1 MAYPI
6 SNLRTDFQD
15 INADNYQIIKT
26 YEDKLTSAMTTGDF
40 TEVSDYVKQN
50 GDVIFK
56 VVTDANWKRDI
67 TNYVLDLKNYTVTTK
82 NQIMFCDSN
91 ISTEDFKKIDA
102 ILRTNDVAVYL
113 KNTEPTEIDK
123 IDVKQENGSYLTIFT
138 NISTKNNVHYYEIS
152 DNDIAEIGESNK
164 FSYYVYGTGGTGSI
178 VIRTKTTFGANSY
191 YYEFNDINTVDELKD
206 GDVFIIKTLNTGDK
220 NIGFFKIGEQF
231 FATNHNDV
239 NYITSAV
246 TSYKTYIFVYDSKA
260 LSLSATYGDAGYIVY
275 DSDGTE
281 LSVLPNGFQ
290 NVSSSAKDI
299 VYTCKGIVDTGSPGG
314 DQVYLTSKTVE
325 DTLHEILG
333 DILFKVGSKYTTWN
347 SASLIGAGGILT
359 ENPDFPIQ
367 YKKKNNWLCIRGQV
381 NINLKKVSVQSPL
394 FQSINRMVTSSG
406 SFTTWLK
413 LFDLPVDY
421 RPSKNTP
428 TVCMGTGRSCY
439 VVYVTTDGGV
449 YLGRRQDNLSGGQAY
464 NFPVDLQIPLDV

>member
-40 TEVSDYVKQN
+40 TDVSNYVKQN
-50 GDVIFK
+50 GDVIYK
-56 VVTDANWKRDI
+56 VVTDANWKREI
-67 TNYVLDLKNYTVTTK
+67 TNYVLDLKNYTVATK
-82 NQIMFCDSN
+82 NQIMFCNSN
-91 ISTEDFKKIDA
+91 ISTEDFAKIDA
-102 ILRTNDVAVYL
+102 VLRTNDVVVYL

-123 IDVKQENGSYLTIFT
+123 IDVKQENGTYLTIFT
-138 NISTKNNVHYYEIS
+138 NVSTKNNVYRYEIS
-152 DNDIAEIGESNK
+152 ENDIAEIGESNK
-164 FSYYVYGTGGTGSI
+164 FGYYVYSTGGTGNI
-178 VIRTKTTFGANSY
+178 VIRIKTTFGANSY

-220 NIGFFKIGEQF
+220 NINFFKIGEHF

-239 NYITSAV
+239 NYLTSAI

-275 DSDGTE
+275 DTDGTTE
-281 LSVLPNGFQ
+281 LNVLPNGFQ
-290 NVSSSAKDI
+290 NISSSAKDI
-299 VYTCKGIVDTGSPGG
+299 VYAYKNIVNTGVGD
-314 DQVYLTSKTVE
+314 DQVYLMTKTVE

-333 DILFKVGSKYTTWN
+333 DVPFKVGSEYTTWN
-347 SASLIGAGGILT
+347 SATLTEYNNVLT
-359 ENPDFPIQ
+359 ENSDFPVQ
-367 YKKKNNWLCIRGQV
+367 YKKKNNWLCIRGQI
-381 NINLKKVSVQSPL
+381 NINLKNTSNQSTL
-394 FQSINRMVTSSG
+394 FQSINSAVISSG
-406 SFTTWLK
+406 SFNTWLK
-413 LFDLPVDY
+413 LFDLPIGY

-428 TVCMGTGRSCY
+428 TVCMGTGKSCY

-449 YLGRRQDNLSGGQAY
+449 YLGRRQDNLSAGQTY
-464 NFPVDLQIPLDV
+464 NFPIDLQVPLDV

>member
-1 MAYPI
+1 MGYPI

-40 TEVSDYVKQN
+40 SEVSDYVKQN

-56 VVTDANWKRDI
+56 VVTDANWKREI

-102 ILRTNDVAVYL
+102 ILRTNDVVVYL
-113 KNTEPTEIDK
+113 KNTEPTEIQK

-138 NISTKNNVHYYEIS
+138 NISTKNNVYYYEIS

-164 FSYYVYGTGGTGSI
+164 FDYYVYGTGGTVGI
-178 VIRTKTTFGANSY
+178 VIRTKITFGANSY

-220 NIGFFKIGEQF
+220 NIDFFKIGEQF

-275 DSDGTE
+275 DSDGTTE
-281 LSVLPNGFQ
+281 LNVLPNGFQ
-290 NVSSSAKDI
+290 NISSSAKDVVYAYKNI
-299 VYTCKGIVDTGSPGG
+299 VNTGVG
-314 DQVYLTSKTVE
+314 DEQVYLMSKTVE

-347 SASLIGAGGILT
+347 SASLIGYNNILT
-359 ENPDFPIQ
+359 ENSDFPIQ
-367 YKKKNNWLCIRGQV
+367 YKKKNNWLCIRGQI
-381 NINLKKVSVQSPL
+381 NINLKNVLTQSTL
-394 FQSINRMVTSSG
+394 FQSVNSMVTSSG
-406 SFTTWLK
+406 SFSTWLK
-413 LFDLPVDY
+413 LFDLPSGY

-428 TVCMGTGRSCY
+428 TVCMGTGKSCY

-449 YLGRRQDNLSGGQAY
+449 YLGRRQDNLSGGQVY
-464 NFPVDLQIPLDV
+464 NFPIDLQIPLDV

>member
-1 MAYPI
+1 MGYPI

-40 TEVSDYVKQN
+40 SEVSDYVKQN

-56 VVTDANWKRDI
+56 VVTDANWKREI

-102 ILRTNDVAVYL
+102 ILRTNDVVVYL
-113 KNTEPTEIDK
+113 KNTESTEIQK

-138 NISTKNNVHYYEIS
+138 NISTKNNVYYYEIS

-164 FSYYVYGTGGTGSI
+164 FDYYVYGTGGTGSI
-178 VIRTKTTFGANSY
+178 VIRNKITFGANSY

-220 NIGFFKIGEQF
+220 NIGFFKIGKQF

-239 NYITSAV
+239 NYITSEV

-260 LSLSATYGDAGYIVY
+260 LSLSTTYGDAGYIVY

-281 LSVLPNGFQ
+281 LNVLPNGFQ
-290 NVSSSAKDI
+290 NIASSAKDV
-299 VYTCKGIVDTGSPGG
+299 VYTCKGIVHTGNPGG
-314 DQVYLTSKTVE
+314 DQLFLMSTTVE

-333 DILFKVGSKYTTWN
+333 DKLFKVGSKYTTWN
-347 SASLIGAGGILT
+347 SASLIGYNNILT

-367 YKKKNNWLCIRGQV
+367 YKKKNNWLCIRGQI
-381 NINLKKVSVQSPL
+381 NINLKNVSAQSPL
-394 FQSINRMVTSSG
+394 FQSVNSMVTSSG
-406 SFTTWLK
+406 SFSTWLK
-413 LFDLPVDY
+413 LFDLPVGY

-428 TVCMGTGRSCY
+428 TVCMGTGNSCY

-449 YLGRRQDNLSGGQAY
+449 YLGRRQDNLSGGQVY
-464 NFPVDLQIPLDV
+464 NFPIDLQIPLDV